1 MGNLEEKEPYFQVP
15 KSLFRSWREG
25 KINSTAFS
33 IYMLMLDRYKVS
45 KKNKWKDEEGNF
57 YIIYSYEEL
66 LENLCIKNK
75 NILADALKELEKLNL
90 LKKRKRYRN
99 STIFYLKS
107 ESNQNVTSTKNESNV
122 NDTLTQSESN
132 QNVTSTKNESN
143 VNDTLTQSESN
154 QNVTTRS
161 NQNVTFILEKNSQKD
176 IGNKEEI
183 ESENTPSKNKY
194 NKNNINNS
202 KNNNV
207 IGPALKNEI
216 HLLLRGRDIKA
227 NQITKICI
235 DIQRIKEVIDYADS
249 KGLGNGFIIKAL
261 KENWKLGLDI
271 QASSEKSGLD
281 IQADKNNSLGLDI
294 QANTKNSE
302 IQREKDYSMS
312 IDEALKRSR
321 NKK

>member
-132 QNVTSTKNESN
+132 QNVT
-143 VNDTLTQSESN
+143 
-154 QNVTTRS
+154 TRS
-161 NQNVTFILEKNSQKD
+161 NQNVTFILEKNTKKD
-176 IGNKEEI
+176 IENKEEN
-183 ESENTPSKNKY
+183 ESKITPNKNNY

-207 IGPALKNEI
+207 IDPALKNEI

-235 DIQRIKEVIDYADS
+235 DIQRIKEVIEYADS
-249 KGLGNGFIIKAL
+249 KELGNGFIIKAL

>member
-1 MGNLEEKEPYFQVP
+1 MEEKEPYFQVP
-15 KSLFRSWREG
+15 KSLFRLRRNGGISL
-25 KINSTAFS
+25 TAFD
-33 IYMLMLDRYKVS
+33 IYVLMLDRYKLS
-45 KKNKWKDEEGNF
+45 KKNNWKDEEGIY
-57 YIIYSYEEL
+57 YIFYSYDEL
-66 LENLCIKNK
+66 LENLYTKNK
-75 NILADALKELEKLNL
+75 NRVAEALKELESLNF

-99 STIFYLKS
+99 STIFYLKN
-107 ESNQNVTSTKNESNV
+107 ESNQK
-122 NDTLTQSESN
+122 DTLTQNESN
-132 QNVTSTKNESN
+132 QK
-143 VNDTLTQSESN
+143 D
-154 QNVTTRS
+154 TTRS
-161 NQNVTFILEKNSQKD
+161 NQKDTFILQKNTQKN
-176 IGNKEEI
+176 IENKEEN
-183 ESENTPSKNKY
+183 ESENTPNKNNY

-207 IGPALKNEI
+207 IDPALKNEI
-216 HLLLRGRDIKA
+216 YLLLRDRNIKA

-271 QASSEKSGLD
+271 QASLEKSGLD

>member
-132 QNVTSTKNESN
+132 QNVT
-143 VNDTLTQSESN
+143 
-154 QNVTTRS
+154 TRS
-161 NQNVTFILEKNSQKD
+161 NQNVTFILEKNTQKD

-183 ESENTPSKNKY
+183 ESEDTPSKNKY

-207 IGPALKNEI
+207 IDPALKNEI

-235 DIQRIKEVIDYADS
+235 DIQRIKEVIEYADS
-249 KGLGNGFIIKAL
+249 KELGNGFIIKAL
-261 KENWKLGLDI
+261 KENWRLGLDI
-271 QASSEKSGLD
+271 QASLEKSGLD

-294 QANTKNSE
+294 QANTKSSE

>member
-1 MGNLEEKEPYFQVP
+1 MEEKEPYFQVP
-15 KSLFRSWREG
+15 KSLFRLRRNGGISL
-25 KINSTAFS
+25 TAFD
-33 IYMLMLDRYKVS
+33 IYVLMLDRYKLS
-45 KKNKWKDEEGNF
+45 KKNNWKDEEGIY
-57 YIIYSYEEL
+57 YIFYSYDEL
-66 LENLCIKNK
+66 LENLYTKNK
-75 NILADALKELEKLNL
+75 NRVAEALKELESLNF

-99 STIFYLKS
+99 STIFYLKN
-107 ESNQNVTSTKNESNV
+107 ESNQK
-122 NDTLTQSESN
+122 DTLTQNESN
-132 QNVTSTKNESN
+132 QK
-143 VNDTLTQSESN
+143 D
-154 QNVTTRS
+154 TTRS
-161 NQNVTFILEKNSQKD
+161 NQKDTFILQKNTQKD
-176 IGNKEEI
+176 IENKEEI
-183 ESENTPSKNKY
+183 KDEITLNKNNY

-207 IGPALKNEI
+207 IDPALKNEI
-216 HLLLRGRDIKA
+216 HLLLGGRNIKA

-271 QASSEKSGLD
+271 QASLEKSGLD

-294 QANTKNSE
+294 QTNTKNSE
-302 IQREKDYSMS
+302 IQRQKDYSMS

>member
-45 KKNKWKDEEGNF
+45 KKNKWKDKEGNF

-99 STIFYLKS
+99 STIFYLK
-107 ESNQNVTSTKNESNV
+107 
-122 NDTLTQSESN
+122 SESN

-281 IQADKNNSLGLDI
+281 IQADKNSSLGLDI

>member
-1 MGNLEEKEPYFQVP
+1 VGNLEEKEPYFQVP
-15 KSLFRSWREG
+15 KSLFRLRRNGGISL
-25 KINSTAFS
+25 TAFD
-33 IYMLMLDRYKVS
+33 IYVLMLDRYKLS
-45 KKNKWKDEEGNF
+45 KKNNWKDEEGIY
-57 YIIYSYEEL
+57 YIFYSYDEL
-66 LENLCIKNK
+66 LENLYTKNK
-75 NILADALKELEKLNL
+75 NRVAEALKELESLNF

-99 STIFYLKS
+99 STIFYLKN
-107 ESNQNVTSTKNESNV
+107 ESNQK
-122 NDTLTQSESN
+122 DTLTQNESN
-132 QNVTSTKNESN
+132 QK
-143 VNDTLTQSESN
+143 D
-154 QNVTTRS
+154 TTRS
-161 NQNVTFILEKNSQKD
+161 NQKDTFILQKNTQKD
-176 IGNKEEI
+176 IENKEEI
-183 ESENTPSKNKY
+183 KDEITPNKNNY

-202 KNNNV
+202 NNNNV
-207 IGPALKNEI
+207 IDPALKNEI
-216 HLLLRGRDIKA
+216 HLLLRGRNIKA

-271 QASSEKSGLD
+271 QASLEKSGLD
-281 IQADKNNSLGLDI
+281 IQADKNNLLDLDI